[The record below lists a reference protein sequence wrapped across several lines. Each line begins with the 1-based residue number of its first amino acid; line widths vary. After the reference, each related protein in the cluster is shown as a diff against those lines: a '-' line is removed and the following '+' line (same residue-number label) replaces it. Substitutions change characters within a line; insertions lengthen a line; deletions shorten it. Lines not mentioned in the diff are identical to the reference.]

1 VVVQYSGEEG
11 WSGYEEVGKRK
22 HENSV
27 VVELCKE
34 RARGS
39 LLLGK
44 VHTVLSKELV
54 ELGPVP

>member
-1 VVVQYSGEEG
+1 MVVQYSGEEG

-22 HENSV
+22 HGNSA
-27 VVELCKE
+27 VVEQCKE
-34 RARGS
+34 KARGF
-39 LLLGK
+39 LVLGK